1 MSKCLRCGAGPEWLQ
16 GKIPDEQPITAALA
30 AEREKREAW
39 ETAYKQA
46 FDVGQQLREQ
56 LAADTSD
63 QMKAQLA
70 IEIGLIRS
78 VLSTLIQWLAQSAT
92 GVISISD
99 AKSLLE
105 KLDSINK

>member
-46 FDVGQQLREQ
+46 FDAGQQLREQ
-56 LAADTSD
+56 LADVKEII
-63 QMKAQLA
+63 KATPFA
-70 IEIGLIRS
+70 HLIKPVR
-78 VLSTLIQWLAQSAT
+78 
-92 GVISISD
+92 
-99 AKSLLE
+99 E
-105 KLDSINK
+105 KLLAKIGGKP